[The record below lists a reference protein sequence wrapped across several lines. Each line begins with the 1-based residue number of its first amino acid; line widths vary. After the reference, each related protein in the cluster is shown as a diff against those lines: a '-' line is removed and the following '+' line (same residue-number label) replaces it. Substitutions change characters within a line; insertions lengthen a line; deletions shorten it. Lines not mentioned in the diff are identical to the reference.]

1 MLNAIYE
8 LNFFNCL
15 YGYRLKRSCHQALET
30 IDNKIM
36 LQKVNF
42 VIDADI
48 RSFFD
53 NVDHEWLMEMLQVKI
68 ADKNFFRIIKRFL
81 LARVRENGNYNEP
94 TGVPLKAV
102 YAKLIQQIQRVG
114 EYRRSR
120 IRKNLTSGSVRGMTN
135 SSH

>member
-1 MLNAIYE
+1 
-8 LNFFNCL
+8 
-15 YGYRLKRSCHQALET
+15 
-30 IDNKIM
+30 M